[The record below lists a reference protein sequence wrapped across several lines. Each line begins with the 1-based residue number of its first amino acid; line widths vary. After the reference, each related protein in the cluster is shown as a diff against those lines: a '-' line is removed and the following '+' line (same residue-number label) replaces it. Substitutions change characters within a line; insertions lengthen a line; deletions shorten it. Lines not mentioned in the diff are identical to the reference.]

1 MHFSRRHYEVD
12 MLNGPLVRSIL
23 VFSVPLMLSGIL
35 QLLFNA
41 ADIVVVGQFAG
52 STSLAAVGST
62 GALINLIVNVFMG
75 MSIGAS
81 VVVARNYGAGRWKDV
96 GEAVH
101 TAIGLSVV
109 CGVLVT
115 AFGIA
120 LSRPLLELMGTP
132 EDVLDLA
139 ALYMKIYFGGM
150 VATMLYNF
158 GAAILRAV
166 GDTRRP
172 LYYLF
177 IAGVVNIVL
186 NLFFVIVLHMDVAGV
201 ALATV
206 ISQCISAAL
215 VLLCLMRSGGAIHL
229 ELRRV
234 RIARDKFAEMMRVGL
249 PAGLQG
255 SVFSISNVLIQSA
268 VNSFGSVVMAG
279 NAAAANLEGFVYT
292 AMNSIYQAN
301 LTFTSQNLGGG
312 KYSRLN
318 RVLILCLTVVTVV
331 GAVMGGGF
339 VLAGHQLL
347 RIYSSDPE
355 VIQYGFMRLTIV
367 CGTYFLCGW
376 MDVLVGSMRG
386 MGYSIVPMLVSLT
399 GACGL
404 RILWIFTVF
413 RWQHS
418 LLVLY
423 LSYPV
428 SWLITAGVHLICFI
442 YIRKKFPKK
451 DIPVLARA

>member
-234 RIARDKFAEMMRVGL
+234 RIVRDKFAEMMRVGL

-301 LTFTSQNLGGG
+301 LTFTSQNLGAGRYERIG
-312 KYSRLN
+312 R
-318 RVLILCLTVVTVV
+318 ILLSCILTVTAVGLSLGLIVYALGPELLRLYTTDATVV
-331 GAVMGGGF
+331 QMGMKRL
-339 VLAGHQLL
+339 V
-347 RIYSSDPE
+347 
-355 VIQYGFMRLTIV
+355 VIAT
-367 CGTYFLCGW
+367 TYFICGW
-376 MDVLVGSMRG
+376 MDVLVGSLRG
-386 MGYSIVPMLVSLT
+386 MGSSVVPMIVSIL

-404 RILWIFTVF
+404 RIVWIYTIFAADRT
-413 RWQHS
+413 
-418 LLVLY
+418 LTMLY
-423 LSYPV
+423 ISYPV
-428 SWLITAGVHLICFI
+428 SWAITAAVHFGCFVAVR
-442 YIRKKFPKK
+442 RK
-451 DIPVLARA
+451 VLRAAGCELRA

>member
-101 TAIGLSVV
+101 TAIGLSLV
-109 CGVLVT
+109 CGVLVM

-186 NLFFVIVLHMDVAGV
+186 NLFFVIVLHMDVAGA

-215 VLLCLMRSGGAIHL
+215 VVLCLMRSGGAIHL
-229 ELRRV
+229 DL
-234 RIARDKFAEMMRVGL
+234 
-249 PAGLQG
+249 
-255 SVFSISNVLIQSA
+255 
-268 VNSFGSVVMAG
+268 
-279 NAAAANLEGFVYT
+279 
-292 AMNSIYQAN
+292 
-301 LTFTSQNLGGG
+301 
-312 KYSRLN
+312 
-318 RVLILCLTVVTVV
+318 
-331 GAVMGGGF
+331 
-339 VLAGHQLL
+339 
-347 RIYSSDPE
+347 
-355 VIQYGFMRLTIV
+355 
-367 CGTYFLCGW
+367 
-376 MDVLVGSMRG
+376 
-386 MGYSIVPMLVSLT
+386 
-399 GACGL
+399 
-404 RILWIFTVF
+404 
-413 RWQHS
+413 
-418 LLVLY
+418 
-423 LSYPV
+423 
-428 SWLITAGVHLICFI
+428 
-442 YIRKKFPKK
+442 
-451 DIPVLARA
+451 

>member
-1 MHFSRRHYEVD
+1 
-12 MLNGPLVRSIL
+12 
-23 VFSVPLMLSGIL
+23 
-35 QLLFNA
+35 
-41 ADIVVVGQFAG
+41 
-52 STSLAAVGST
+52 
-62 GALINLIVNVFMG
+62 
-75 MSIGAS
+75 
-81 VVVARNYGAGRWKDV
+81 
-96 GEAVH
+96 
-101 TAIGLSVV
+101 
-109 CGVLVT
+109 
-115 AFGIA
+115 
-120 LSRPLLELMGTP
+120 
-132 EDVLDLA
+132 
-139 ALYMKIYFGGM
+139 
-150 VATMLYNF
+150 MLYNF
-158 GAAILRAV
+158 GAAVLRAV

-172 LYYLF
+172 LFFLV
-177 IAGVVNIVL
+177 IAGVVNAVL
-186 NLFFVIVLHMDVAGV
+186 NLFFVICFHMDVAGV

-206 ISQCISAAL
+206 ISECISALLVCRCLTRTEGSYRLIPSQLRIHPRAL
-215 VLLCLMRSGGAIHL
+215 K
-229 ELRRV
+229 
-234 RIARDKFAEMMRVGL
+234 RIAKIGL
-249 PAGLQG
+249 PAGFQG
-255 SVFSISNVLIQSA
+255 AVFSISNVLIQSSI
-268 VNSFGSVVMAG
+268 NSFGSVAMAG
-279 NAAAANLEGFVYT
+279 STASANLEGFVYN
-292 AMNSIYQAN
+292 AMNALYQTN
-301 LTFTSQNLGGG
+301 LSFTSQNLGGG